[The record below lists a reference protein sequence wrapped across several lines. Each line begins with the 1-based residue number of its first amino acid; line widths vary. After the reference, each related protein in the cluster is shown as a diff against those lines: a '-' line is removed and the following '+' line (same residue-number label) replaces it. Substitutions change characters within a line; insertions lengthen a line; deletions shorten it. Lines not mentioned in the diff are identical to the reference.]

1 MYKLYTNNRNI
12 EGDGCVSEKIDI
24 RMDLEGEIAKRFK
37 AVKRWLGL
45 KQNTEVIRA
54 LITDRYMKIREFE
67 EAAEG

>member
-1 MYKLYTNNRNI
+1 
-12 EGDGCVSEKIDI
+12 VSEKIDI